1 MFRIKPAYDEKAEH
15 QILPMLRFEICC
27 DQTLLLV
34 HLVVSAALRT
44 CLSVERTLLCT
55 WLRTCLC
62 SLRHI
67 L

>member
-1 MFRIKPAYDEKAEH
+1 MVAA
-15 QILPMLRFEICC
+15 LPVYNVNQKLTDR
-27 DQTLLLV
+27 LLLV
-34 HLVVSAALRT
+34 YALVVSAALRT
-44 CLSVERTLLCT
+44 CLTALERTLCA